1 MLHLFAGLDL
11 HTGLLLLLA
20 LAFVLFYEAINGFHD
35 TANAVATVIY
45 TRAMRSQLA
54 VVMAAVFNFLGV
66 LLGGLSVAYAIVH
79 MLPTDLLLNMGSS
92 HGLAMVFSM
101 LLAAIIWNLG
111 TWYFGL
117 PASSSHTLIGA
128 IIGIGLTNA
137 LMTGTSVVDALNI
150 PKVLSIFGSLIVSP
164 IVGLVFA
171 GGLIFL
177 LRRYW
182 SGTKK
187 RARIHLTPAER
198 EKKDG
203 KKKPPFWTR
212 IALIL
217 SAIGVAFSHGANDG
231 QKGIGL
237 VMLVLIGVA
246 PAGFV
251 VNMNATGYEIT
262 RTRDAI
268 NNVEAYFEQHPALL
282 KQATGADQLVP
293 APEAGATQPA
303 EFHCHPSN
311 TINALNRLKG
321 MLTTDVE
328 SYDKLSLDQRSQMR
342 RIMLCVSDTIDKV
355 VKMPGVSADDQRLL
369 KKLKSDMLST
379 IEYAPVWI
387 IMAVALA
394 LGIGTMIGWRR
405 VATTI
410 GEKIGKKGMT
420 YAQGMSAQMTAAVS
434 IGLASYT
441 GMPVSTTHVLSS
453 SVAGTMV
460 ERTAAGIA
468 RGELDVRLPVTGDE
482 RDEVDRL
489 RGTINRMAEGLE
501 ETEKMKNEFISSVS
515 HELRTPLTSIRGW
528 VETLRTLDDPSDE
541 NYRKGLEIINNETA
555 RLYNMVEELL
565 DFSRLQNGRLKMTCR
580 PLDLVAELTDAV
592 LFCEA
597 RIQREGLVLV
607 YNEPE
612 EMIPVYADP
621 DRLRQVFINILDNAI
636 KYSAPGGRI
645 TVKLWAGEYKAFI
658 ELIDQGRGIPPEDLE
673 NVKTKF
679 YKGSNSVRGSGIGLA
694 LVDSIMTALDGTMDI
709 KSTLGRGT
717 VVTLGLPLY
726 KNKKPFS

>member
-1 MLHLFAGLDL
+1 LV
-11 HTGLLLLLA
+11 LA
-20 LAFVLFYEAINGFHD
+20 LLFVLFYEAINGFHD

-54 VVMAAVFNFLGV
+54 VAMAAIFNFFGV

-79 MLPTDLLLNMGSS
+79 MLPTDLLLNMGSA

-150 PKVLSIFGSLIVSP
+150 PKVINIFASLIVSP

-171 GGLIFL
+171 GGLIFV
-177 LRRYW
+177 LRRFW

-251 VNMNATGYEIT
+251 VNMNASGYEIT
-262 RTRDAI
+262 RTRDAV
-268 NNVEAYFEQHPALL
+268 NNVETFFQQRPELLL
-282 KQATGADQLVP
+282 KVQNSADPLTPEALQAT
-293 APEAGATQPA
+293 
-303 EFHCHPSN
+303 EFHCHPAN
-311 TINALNRLKG
+311 TMNALDRTKA
-321 MLTTDVE
+321 MLSGIE
-328 SYDKLSLDQRSQMR
+328 SYDKLSVEQRGQLR
-342 RIMLCVSDTIDKV
+342 RIMLCISDTTDKV
-355 VKMPGVSADDQRLL
+355 AKMPEVNADDQRLL
-369 KKLKSDMLST
+369 KKLKTDMLST
-379 IEYAPVWI
+379 IEYAPIWI

-420 YAQGMSAQMTAAVS
+420 YAQGMAAQMTSAVS

-453 SVAGTMV
+453 SVAGTMLV
-460 ERTAAGIA
+460 DGGGLQRKT
-468 RGELDVRLPVTGDE
+468 VT
-482 RDEVDRL
+482 
-489 RGTINRMAEGLE
+489 
-501 ETEKMKNEFISSVS
+501 
-515 HELRTPLTSIRGW
+515 
-528 VETLRTLDDPSDE
+528 
-541 NYRKGLEIINNETA
+541 
-555 RLYNMVEELL
+555 
-565 DFSRLQNGRLKMTCR
+565 
-580 PLDLVAELTDAV
+580 
-592 LFCEA
+592 
-597 RIQREGLVLV
+597 
-607 YNEPE
+607 
-612 EMIPVYADP
+612 
-621 DRLRQVFINILDNAI
+621 NILMAWVFTLPASI
-636 KYSAPGGRI
+636 ILSGVLYWISL
-645 TVKLWAGEYKAFI
+645 KLI
-658 ELIDQGRGIPPEDLE
+658 
-673 NVKTKF
+673 
-679 YKGSNSVRGSGIGLA
+679 
-694 LVDSIMTALDGTMDI
+694 
-709 KSTLGRGT
+709 
-717 VVTLGLPLY
+717 
-726 KNKKPFS
+726 

>member
-1 MLHLFAGLDL
+1 MLHLFTGLDF

-20 LAFVLFYEAINGFHD
+20 LGFVLFYEAINGFHD

-54 VVMAAVFNFLGV
+54 VAMAAIFNFFGV

-79 MLPTDLLLNMGSS
+79 MLPTDLLLNMGSA

-150 PKVLSIFGSLIVSP
+150 PKVISIFASLILSP

-171 GGLIFL
+171 GGLIFI

-182 SGTKK
+182 SNTKK
-187 RARIHLTPAER
+187 KARIHLTPAER

-212 IALIL
+212 IALIV
-217 SAIGVAFSHGANDG
+217 SAIGVSFSHGANDG

-251 VNMNATGYEIT
+251 VNMNASGYEIT
-262 RTRDAI
+262 RTRDAV
-268 NNVEAYFEQHPALL
+268 NNVELFFQQRPELLTKAVGAEQLIPS
-282 KQATGADQLVP
+282 
-293 APEAGATQPA
+293 PEPGVAANA
-303 EFHCHPSN
+303 EFHCHPAN
-311 TINALNRLKG
+311 TINALERTKG
-321 MLTTDVE
+321 LLTNIE
-328 SYDKLSLDQRSQMR
+328 SYDKLSVEQRSQLR
-342 RIMLCVSDTIDKV
+342 RILLCISDTTDKV
-355 VKMPGVSADDQRLL
+355 AKLPEVNGEDLRLL
-369 KKLKSDMLST
+369 KKLKTDMLST
-379 IEYAPVWI
+379 VEYAPVWI

-453 SVAGTMV
+453 SVAGTMIV
-460 ERTAAGIA
+460 DGGGLQRKT
-468 RGELDVRLPVTGDE
+468 VT
-482 RDEVDRL
+482 
-489 RGTINRMAEGLE
+489 
-501 ETEKMKNEFISSVS
+501 
-515 HELRTPLTSIRGW
+515 
-528 VETLRTLDDPSDE
+528 
-541 NYRKGLEIINNETA
+541 
-555 RLYNMVEELL
+555 
-565 DFSRLQNGRLKMTCR
+565 
-580 PLDLVAELTDAV
+580 
-592 LFCEA
+592 
-597 RIQREGLVLV
+597 
-607 YNEPE
+607 
-612 EMIPVYADP
+612 
-621 DRLRQVFINILDNAI
+621 NILMAWVFTLPASI
-636 KYSAPGGRI
+636 ILSGVLYWISL
-645 TVKLWAGEYKAFI
+645 KLI
-658 ELIDQGRGIPPEDLE
+658 
-673 NVKTKF
+673 
-679 YKGSNSVRGSGIGLA
+679 
-694 LVDSIMTALDGTMDI
+694 
-709 KSTLGRGT
+709 
-717 VVTLGLPLY
+717 
-726 KNKKPFS
+726 

>member
-54 VVMAAVFNFLGV
+54 VAMAAVFNFFGV

-79 MLPTDLLLNMGSS
+79 MLPTDLLLNVGSA

-150 PKVLSIFGSLIVSP
+150 PKVVGIFASLILSP
-164 IVGLVFA
+164 IVGLVIA

-182 SGTKK
+182 SNTKK
-187 RARIHLTPAER
+187 KQRIHLTPAER
-198 EKKDG
+198 EKQDG

-217 SAIGVAFSHGANDG
+217 SAIGVSFSHGANDG

-237 VMLVLIGVA
+237 IMLVLIGVA

-251 VNMNATGYEIT
+251 VNMNASGYEIT
-262 RTRDAI
+262 RTRDAV
-268 NNVEAYFEQHPALL
+268 NNVETFFQQRPELL
-282 KQATGADQLVP
+282 KKATGSEQLIP
-293 APEAGATQPA
+293 SPEAGSTEPA
-303 EFHCHPSN
+303 QFHCHPAN
-311 TINALNRLKG
+311 AINALDRAKL
-321 MLTTDVE
+321 MLTDIE
-328 SYDKLSLDQRSQMR
+328 SYDKLTIEQRSQLR
-342 RIMLCVSDTIDKV
+342 RIMLCISDTTDKV
-355 VKMPGVSADDQRLL
+355 AKLPEVSADDQRLL
-369 KKLKSDMLST
+369 KKLKGDMLST
-379 IEYAPVWI
+379 IEYAPIWI
-387 IMAVALA
+387 ILAVALA
-394 LGIGTMIGWRR
+394 LGLGTMIGWRR

-453 SVAGTMV
+453 SVAGTMIV
-460 ERTAAGIA
+460 DGGGLQRKT
-468 RGELDVRLPVTGDE
+468 VT
-482 RDEVDRL
+482 
-489 RGTINRMAEGLE
+489 
-501 ETEKMKNEFISSVS
+501 
-515 HELRTPLTSIRGW
+515 
-528 VETLRTLDDPSDE
+528 
-541 NYRKGLEIINNETA
+541 
-555 RLYNMVEELL
+555 
-565 DFSRLQNGRLKMTCR
+565 
-580 PLDLVAELTDAV
+580 
-592 LFCEA
+592 
-597 RIQREGLVLV
+597 
-607 YNEPE
+607 
-612 EMIPVYADP
+612 
-621 DRLRQVFINILDNAI
+621 NILMAWI
-636 KYSAPGGRI
+636 FTLPASILLSGGLYWI
-645 TVKLWAGEYKAFI
+645 
-658 ELIDQGRGIPPEDLE
+658 
-673 NVKTKF
+673 
-679 YKGSNSVRGSGIGLA
+679 A
-694 LVDSIMTALDGTMDI
+694 LRFV
-709 KSTLGRGT
+709 
-717 VVTLGLPLY
+717 
-726 KNKKPFS
+726 

>member
-1 MLHLFAGLDL
+1 MLHLFAGLDF

-20 LAFVLFYEAINGFHD
+20 LGFVLFYEAINGFHD

-54 VVMAAVFNFLGV
+54 VVMAAVFNFFGV

-79 MLPTDLLLNMGSS
+79 MLPTDLLLNVSS
-92 HGLAMVFSM
+92 AHGLAMVFSM

-137 LMTGTSVVDALNI
+137 LMSGTSVVDALNI
-150 PKVLSIFGSLIVSP
+150 PKVINIFGSLIISP

-171 GGLIFL
+171 GGLVFI

-217 SAIGVAFSHGANDG
+217 SAIGVSFSHGANDG

-237 VMLVLIGVA
+237 IMLVLIGVA

-251 VNMNATGYEIT
+251 VNMNASGYDIT

-268 NNVEAYFEQHPALL
+268 NNVEVYFQQHPALL
-282 KQATGADQLVP
+282 QKAVEKEPVIPTPEQTGSS
-293 APEAGATQPA
+293 PA
-303 EFHCHPSN
+303 EFHCHPGLAI
-311 TINALNRLKG
+311 TALDKAKA
-321 MLTTDVE
+321 MLGSIDN
-328 SYDKLSLDQRSQMR
+328 YDKLPVEQRSQLR
-342 RIMLCVSDTIDKV
+342 RIMLCIADTTDKV
-355 VKMPGVSADDQRLL
+355 AKMPDVSADDQRLL
-369 KKLKSDMLST
+369 KKLKGDMLST
-379 IEYAPVWI
+379 IEYAPIWI

-420 YAQGMSAQMTAAVS
+420 YAQGMAAQMTAAVS

-453 SVAGTMV
+453 SVAGTM
-460 ERTAAGIA
+460 I
-468 RGELDVRLPVTGDE
+468 
-482 RDEVDRL
+482 VD
-489 RGTINRMAEGLE
+489 GGGLQRK
-501 ETEKMKNEFISSVS
+501 TV
-515 HELRTPLTSIRGW
+515 TSILMAW
-528 VETLRTLDDPSDE
+528 VFTLPASILLSG
-541 NYRKGLEIINNETA
+541 GLYWIALKII
-555 RLYNMVEELL
+555 
-565 DFSRLQNGRLKMTCR
+565 
-580 PLDLVAELTDAV
+580 
-592 LFCEA
+592 
-597 RIQREGLVLV
+597 
-607 YNEPE
+607 
-612 EMIPVYADP
+612 
-621 DRLRQVFINILDNAI
+621 
-636 KYSAPGGRI
+636 
-645 TVKLWAGEYKAFI
+645 
-658 ELIDQGRGIPPEDLE
+658 
-673 NVKTKF
+673 
-679 YKGSNSVRGSGIGLA
+679 
-694 LVDSIMTALDGTMDI
+694 
-709 KSTLGRGT
+709 
-717 VVTLGLPLY
+717 
-726 KNKKPFS
+726 